1 MSADPFEDLVVDRVA
16 RPDGRYVLYYR
27 WPPADIADIADT
39 AAPSALHE
47 AQEAPDADALDV

>member
-27 WPPADIADIADT
+27 WPPADIADT

-47 AQEAPDADALDV
+47 AQEAPDADPNALDV